1 MEGRKGTADA
11 NARGRLIASHSL
23 GPSDGKEVET
33 PPRWVGESGEGGDL
47 RFELRLTPSLPTPI
61 GERIHR

>member
-23 GPSDGKEVET
+23 RPGDGKEVET
-33 PPRWVGESGEGGDL
+33 PSRRVGERCEGDDL
-47 RFELRLTPSLPTPI
+47 LFEL
-61 GERIHR
+61 G